1 MNTKELI
8 EQLEKLPNLPIKF
21 VQGVEFKEVEKTNV
35 EHNYIILY

>member
-21 VQGVEFKEVEKTNV
+21 VQDVHFKEIERISHEN
-35 EHNYIILY
+35 NALILY